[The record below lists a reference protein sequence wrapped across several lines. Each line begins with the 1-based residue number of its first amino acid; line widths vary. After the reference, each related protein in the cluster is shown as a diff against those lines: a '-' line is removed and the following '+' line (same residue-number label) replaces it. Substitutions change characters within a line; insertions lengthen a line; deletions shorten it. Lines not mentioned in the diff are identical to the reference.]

1 MSKST
6 FQPLNDFN
14 KGQIHGL
21 RIAGWSYRDIA
32 AKLNLKRSTIHSFM
46 KRFNETN
53 SYERKPG
60 SGKKTIVTEVQ
71 RRYIIRKIK
80 IDPNMTPA
88 GIRNDNPEIDLS
100 NSTIRRVIVKSN
112 LFKRRSKRKIPLINE
127 INKKKRLTFAK
138 TYNNKPE
145 EFWDSIIWSDESTIM
160 INKSYNGTCWYFIE
174 NPNNPLY
181 FIETEKFPAKIMVWA
196 CFSSRGKSNLV
207 FIDGSVNSDVYQQIL
222 QIELLGYINKYFP
235 DFNYIF
241 QQDNA
246 PCHNSKSTKQYLKSN
261 NILKN

>member
-80 IDPNMTPA
+80 IDPNMTPTC
-88 GIRNDNPEIDLS
+88 IRNDNPEIDLS
-100 NSTIRRVIVKSN
+100 DSTIRRVIVKCN
-112 LFKRRSKRKIPLINE
+112 LFKE
-127 INKKKRLTFAK
+127 
-138 TYNNKPE
+138 
-145 EFWDSIIWSDESTIM
+145 D
-160 INKSYNGTCWYFIE
+160 
-174 NPNNPLY
+174 
-181 FIETEKFPAKIMVWA
+181 
-196 CFSSRGKSNLV
+196 
-207 FIDGSVNSDVYQQIL
+207 
-222 QIELLGYINKYFP
+222 
-235 DFNYIF
+235 
-241 QQDNA
+241 
-246 PCHNSKSTKQYLKSN
+246 LKERYP
-261 NILKN
+261 